1 MKNIIRHKTYANVLE
16 KGLISGW
23 ILMRN
28 TVATFKIS
36 INIDTECLAEFLNKN
51 ANSIFMFHFT

>member
-1 MKNIIRHKTYANVLE
+1 MKNIIRHKTYANVSE

-28 TVATFKIS
+28 TFKIS